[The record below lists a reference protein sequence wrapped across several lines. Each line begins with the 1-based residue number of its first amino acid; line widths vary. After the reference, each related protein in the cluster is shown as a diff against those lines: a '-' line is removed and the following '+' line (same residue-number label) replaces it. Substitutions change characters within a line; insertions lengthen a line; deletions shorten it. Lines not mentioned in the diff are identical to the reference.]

1 MISARWNTAGCN
13 ATRWN
18 ADLVLMAVA
27 LGAVALAYA
36 AGAFAIGLALHPP
49 GRQSWSS
56 AEILAVG
63 LYPLGWI
70 GLGWAASE
78 VWLRW
83 RGRKARAS

>member
-1 MISARWNTAGCN
+1 MTS
-13 ATRWN
+13 TRWN

-27 LGAVALAYA
+27 LGAVSLAYS

-49 GRQSWSS
+49 GRQSWGS

-70 GLGWAASE
+70 GLAWGVAE
-78 VWLRW
+78 LRLRW
-83 RGRKARAS
+83 QERRPARRA